1 MIEKNISV
9 DKIKDI
15 LNEYKENYNPI
26 ISEYTKIYIYTVDNK
41 NVAFVIFDVIYE
53 RCEIIDIYTKEEYR
67 RKNIAFNLI
76 NEIIKD
82 FNIRNIT
89 LEVNINNKNAIKLY
103 EKVGFKVA
111 SVRKGYYNGID
122 AFLMIKEVG

>member
-1 MIEKNISV
+1 
-9 DKIKDI
+9 
-15 LNEYKENYNPI
+15 
-26 ISEYTKIYIYTVDNK
+26 VDNK